1 MLRPVEV
8 VAQIAPRAFPNYTR
22 AFEAGD
28 QAFADAAIATPLR
41 LAHFLAQALHE
52 TGRGSVLFESLY
64 YTTADRLLQ
73 IFGVGRH
80 SAAIREDE
88 VAGLLRNEAA
98 LAERVYGLG
107 NPRKAAELGNTMPG
121 DGYRYR
127 GGGLLQTTG
136 RANYRRMGQKA
147 GADFEGTPNLI
158 VDPAYALAPAL
169 GEWRDGSLN
178 DAADRNDIHRITLVI
193 NGGLNGLAE
202 RQALFA
208 TIWPLVS
215 DGSIEPWRVATDDED
230 VRWLQESLNHLGA
243 DPMLLVDGKAGPA
256 TAAAV
261 RDFQARHGLTV
272 DGIAGAQTNAAIR
285 QALGRA

>member
-28 QAFADAAIATPLR
+28 QAFAAAEITTPLR

-64 YTTADRLLQ
+64 YTTATRLLA
-73 IFGVGRH
+73 IFGVGNH
-80 SAAIREDE
+80 SAAIRPDE
-88 VAGLLRNEAA
+88 VDSLLRNEPA

-107 NPRKAAELGNTMPG
+107 NPRKAAELGNTEPG

-136 RANYRRMGQKA
+136 RSNYGRMGAKA
-147 GADFEGTPNLI
+147 GADFEATPNLI

-169 GEWRDGSLN
+169 NEWQEGRLN
-178 DAADRNDIHRITLVI
+178 DAADRNDLHRITLVI
-193 NGGLNGLAE
+193 NGGLNGLAG
-202 RQALFA
+202 RQALFEA
-208 TIWPLVS
+208 IWPLV
-215 DGSIEPWRVATDDED
+215 GAGAAEPWRVATDDED
-230 VRWLQESLNHLGA
+230 TRWLQTSLNHLGA
-243 DPMLLVDGKAGPA
+243 EPMLLVDGKTGPA
-256 TAAAV
+256 TEAAV
-261 RDFQARHGLTV
+261 RAFQAGHGLTV
-272 DGIAGAQTNAAIR
+272 DGVAGGQTRTAIR
-285 QALGRA
+285 LALGQA